1 MSNINFNE
9 SKEKYNSI
17 KSPLDLNINIET
29 GMKSGKRHRK
39 IKARAPLYSFFAIL
53 LAFTITINTSVA
65 FAEAVKDI
73 PILKDIAEI
82 LRVNDGIKYAL
93 KEGYIQDINKT
104 VEVDGV
110 KVTITRIIGDY
121 SQLIIGYKI
130 EGKSLSKDD
139 LYGFD
144 YFNILTEDGEPIG
157 GLISH
162 EYRDYSADGLKPLPG
177 ESYISI
183 GNVKVEKL
191 PKDLVITF
199 ADIVNMNK
207 SFGSTDYTVVDTEYS
222 SIEIELTDKIMNVQ
236 PEIYPLNKSV
246 NLGDETLMI
255 KEMRV
260 YPMSTDLI
268 INYEVGDNNVFG
280 GLDNCYLQDEEGR
293 TFGQYL
299 GQNLNDNTEY
309 TLTFNGGAYGKSKEL
324 TLYSDGMFYDPKEG
338 RQLVVDLKNKT
349 LIDGG
354 QYGVELIGI
363 KNCDEYKANDEA
375 LDEGTSKAVGYAYE
389 GETIVANSHKPL
401 IYDGVEIGFRA
412 LPGYGITMMNL
423 SHPNFS
429 SSSMSSYIDENN
441 PVEAYLYFDELQLDD
456 VDNDTIT
463 ISMDFLHS
471 NRNKTE
477 GFSIKLK

>member
-1 MSNINFNE
+1 MSNIDFNE

-17 KSPLDLNINIET
+17 KSPLDLTINIET

-53 LAFTITINTSVA
+53 LAFAITINTSVA
-65 FAEAVKDI
+65 FADAVKDI

-82 LRVNDGIKYAL
+82 LTVNDGIKYAL
-93 KEGYIQDINKT
+93 DEGYIQDINKT
-104 VEVDGV
+104 VELDGV

-121 SQLIIGYKI
+121 TQLIIGYKI
-130 EGKSLSKDD
+130 EGKSINKND

-144 YFNILTEDGEPIG
+144 HFNILTKDSEPIG
-157 GLISH
+157 GLISY
-162 EYRDYSADGLKPLPG
+162 EYGDYSADGLKPLPG

-183 GNVKVEKL
+183 GNVRVEKL
-191 PKDLVITF
+191 PKDLIISF
-199 ADIVNMNK
+199 SNIINMDNSLGNK
-207 SFGSTDYTVVDTEYS
+207 EYTSTSPVA
-222 SIEIELTDKIMNVQ
+222 SIPIELKDKIINVQ
-236 PEIYPLNKSV
+236 PEVYTLNKSV

-260 YPMSTDLI
+260 YPMSTELI
-268 INYEVGDNNVFG
+268 LNYEVGDNKVFG

-299 GQNLNDNTEY
+299 GQNHNDNTEY

-349 LIDGG
+349 LVDGG
-354 QYGVELIGI
+354 QYGVELTDI
-363 KNCDEYKANDEA
+363 KNYKESRANDEV
-375 LDEGTSKAVGYAYE
+375 LGKGTTEESWDINETEPRTDNSQENLVSKNVK
-389 GETIVANSHKPL
+389 I
-401 IYDGVEIGFRA
+401 DFRA
-412 LPGYGITMMNL
+412 LPGYGITMMSL
-423 SHPNFS
+423 SHPNS
-429 SSSMSSYIDENN
+429 NRGSMSSYIDENN
-441 PVEAYLYFDELQLDD
+441 PVEAYLYFEELQLDD

-471 NRNKTE
+471 DRNKTE
-477 GFSIKLK
+477 SFSVKLK

>member
-29 GMKSGKRHRK
+29 GMKSGQRHRK
-39 IKARAPLYSFFAIL
+39 IKARAPLYSFFAIF

-144 YFNILTEDGEPIG
+144 TFNIFTKDGDPIG

-162 EYRDYSADGLKPLPG
+162 EFRDYSADGLKPLPG

-441 PVEAYLYFDELQLDD
+441 PVEAYLYFDELQADD
-456 VDNDTIT
+456 DMIT